1 MAKSR
6 LMQEMYETAIDL
18 HEVGAMSDQTMREF
32 DAMMLP
38 EVKEYTPRQIIKIR
52 KKNKASQ
59 AVFAAHLNTSPY
71 TVQKWEQGQKRPSK
85 QALKL
90 LSLVDR
96 HGLSLMA
103 A

>member
-6 LMQEMYETAIDL
+6 LMEELYETAQGLHKVGIID
-18 HEVGAMSDQTMREF
+18 DQTMRDF
-32 DAMMLP
+32 DVEMLP
-38 EVKEYTPRQIIKIR
+38 EVKEYTPTQIIKIR

-59 AVFAAHLNTSPY
+59 AVFAAHLNTSPS